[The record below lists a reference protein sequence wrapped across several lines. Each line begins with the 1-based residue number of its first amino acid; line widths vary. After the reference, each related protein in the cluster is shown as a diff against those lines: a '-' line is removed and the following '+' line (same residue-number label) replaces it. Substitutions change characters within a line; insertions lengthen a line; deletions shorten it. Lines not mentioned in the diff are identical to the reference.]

1 MVVMDERD
9 KRLFLMALTLDEK
22 GFIELHIGAFEIN
35 FYAKAVMDC
44 IFKDY

>member
-9 KRLFLMALTLDEK
+9 KRSFLMVSTSDEK
-22 GFIELHIGAFEIN
+22 GFIELYIGVFEIN
-35 FYAKAVMDC
+35 FYAKVVMDR